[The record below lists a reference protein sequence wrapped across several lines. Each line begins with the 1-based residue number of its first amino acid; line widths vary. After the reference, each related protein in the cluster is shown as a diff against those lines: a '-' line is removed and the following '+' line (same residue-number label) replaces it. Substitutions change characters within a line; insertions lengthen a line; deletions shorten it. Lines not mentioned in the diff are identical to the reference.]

1 VLVDDRDEKIA
12 DLQAKIRLLESTR
25 RVLSMSLS
33 EADLKMVDEAM
44 KNIGA
49 RSRMSF
55 MRDAI
60 VEAAKRAC
68 I

>member
-1 VLVDDRDEKIA
+1 MLVDDRDEKIA

>member
-1 VLVDDRDEKIA
+1 
-12 DLQAKIRLLESTR
+12 
-25 RVLSMSLS
+25 MSLS